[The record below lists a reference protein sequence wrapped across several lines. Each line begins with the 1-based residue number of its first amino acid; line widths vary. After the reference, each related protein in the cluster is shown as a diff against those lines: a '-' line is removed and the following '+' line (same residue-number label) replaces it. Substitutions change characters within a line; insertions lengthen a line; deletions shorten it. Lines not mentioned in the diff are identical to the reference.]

1 MKKIYEKIFGL
12 FASADIEEVT
22 LAYDQNNNPIKA
34 KKIASKDNS
43 YWYSGVEVG
52 QRRYVI
58 GNYVSTIAELLSEN
72 VIEKIS
78 KDIANDLGLE

>member
-1 MKKIYEKIFGL
+1 MEKIYDKIFSL
-12 FASADIEEVT
+12 FASADSEEVT
-22 LAYDQNNNPIKA
+22 LTFDNENNPIKA
-34 KKIASKDNS
+34 KKIASKDS

-52 QRRYVI
+52 ERRYVI
-58 GNYVSTIAELLSEN
+58 GNYASTLAELLSEN